1 MKEKNLL
8 SRESS
13 KIMIVDDEEK
23 LLLAIKKYLITQG
36 FKVTA
41 CNSGTAALCKL
52 DQEKIDLIIIDV
64 LMSEVSGYDLVKQLK
79 TRPNIGHIP
88 FIFLTAKGMT
98 EDRIKGYKIGCKAY
112 LGKPFDPEELVAI
125 IDNVLCDRKNIQ
137 NILNIKTEIKKI
149 RDYIYKFDQ
158 LNKYEKFTTREM
170 NILLAVSNGLS
181 NRDIAHN
188 LNISVRNVEKY
199 VTRLLDKTNSANR
212 TKLATYKYLLN
223 KGE

>member
-149 RDYIYKFDQ
+149 RDYIYKFD
-158 LNKYEKFTTREM
+158 
-170 NILLAVSNGLS
+170 
-181 NRDIAHN
+181 
-188 LNISVRNVEKY
+188 
-199 VTRLLDKTNSANR
+199 
-212 TKLATYKYLLN
+212 
-223 KGE
+223 